1 MAWFSSAHSRK
12 MAEKQGRGQVNT
24 PNIFCLFWI
33 WSPVSFFLV
42 GIPYVYAS
50 ILFFCI
56 TVHLVFVYSNHS
68 ALAFSSGLDFG
79 MPPLSFSLNRDV
91 LGSNL
96 SSGLLWT
103 HGNIIISRTPSI
115 AWSILWLLIIVLFLQ
130 LHFTWKG
137 PYLCHPFLSCSENWE
152 VEIAIPK
159 EWRFRLWYKQLLYS
173 QVLSTLRCS

>member
-24 PNIFCLFWI
+24 SNIFCLFWI

-42 GIPYVYAS
+42 GIPHVYAS
-50 ILFFCI
+50 ILFLCI
-56 TVHLVFVYSNHS
+56 TVHLVFVYSNRS

-103 HGNIIISRTPSI
+103 HGNIIISKNSLDCLVNSVTAHYSVISPTTFYLKRS
-115 AWSILWLLIIVLFLQ
+115 LFMSPVSQ
-130 LHFTWKG
+130 LF
-137 PYLCHPFLSCSENWE
+137 WE
-152 VEIAIPK
+152 LGSRDSNSKRMKIQALV
-159 EWRFRLWYKQLLYS
+159 
-173 QVLSTLRCS
+173 